1 MLEKDFYVKGALDL
15 AKDLLGKVLVR
26 EIDGR
31 ILKGRIIET
40 EAYIAEIDKACHA
53 YGRSVTKRTA
63 PLYKEGG
70 IAYVYF
76 IYGLYHCFNI
86 VSGQEGKAE
95 AVLIRAVKPLNE
107 IDYISI
113 RRFGKENNQLT
124 KYQKNNLTNGP
135 SKLCLAYGINK
146 EDNYKEI
153 HVKGDLYIIDDQ
165 YRDFDI
171 IETKRIG
178 IDYAEEAKDFL
189 WRFSIDV

>member
-53 YGRSVTKRTA
+53 YGRSVTKRTD

-95 AVLIRAVKPLNE
+95 AVLIRAVKPLSE

-113 RRFGKENNQLT
+113 RRYGKENNQLT

-153 HVKGDLYIIDDQ
+153 HVNGDLYIIDDQ